1 MKPVNLFQLTR
12 TTDLRC
18 FAQFEQQLSR
28 RKDILTPK
36 CEELECL
43 HTFVD
48 VMLTVNGNI
57 SETIGML
64 NYFYF
69 SFTIPKISKE
79 FDLLRIAKNGVVN
92 IELKSQADEGKI
104 IKQLIQ
110 NKYYLKTLCRPLAL
124 FTFVRDQQCFYMLS
138 EQNTLVPIDKIVV
151 YNSIVGQIDCYDGN
165 AEDLFRVSDY
175 LISPM
180 NTPDRFLRGEYF
192 LSSHQEKIKKQIVD
206 VAGCKG
212 NQYFGITGD
221 PGTGKTLLLYDLAVN
236 LSIWG
241 KCCVIHCGIM
251 PEGLSELNNSLTNVD
266 IVVAKRINSSF
277 DFSPYQYVLVDESHR
292 FRRLQYDFLIE
303 QTQLRGIITI
313 FSFDERQILST
324 REENAK
330 IGERIKA
337 IDGCRIY
344 QLTNKI
350 RTNKELASFIER
362 LRNLHS
368 HNIVNDYSAVT
379 VAYAANQAEAF
390 LVLQSFIQNGYVF
403 INYTG
408 SVYHSSNFDCF
419 SSLSAGHNTH
429 NVIGQEF
436 DNVVMLLDQ
445 TFAYDEN
452 DVLRAKYHPNPDYL
466 YRQLLF
472 QGLSRVREKL
482 AVVVL
487 DNPDL
492 FEKVLGILA

>member
-12 TTDLRC
+12 TTNLSC
-18 FAQFEQQLSR
+18 FVQFEHQLSR

-36 CEELECL
+36 HEELECL

-48 VMLTVNGNI
+48 VMLSVNGNI

-64 NYFYF
+64 NYFYY

-79 FDLLRIAKNGVVN
+79 FDLLRIATNGVVN
-92 IELKSQADEGKI
+92 IELKSQANEEKI
-104 IKQLIQ
+104 TKQLIQ
-110 NKYYLKTLCRPLAL
+110 NKYYLKTLRRPLAL

-138 EQNTLVPIDKIVV
+138 EQDTLVPVDKVVV
-151 YNSIVGQIDCYDGN
+151 YNSIVGQNDCFDGN

-192 LSSHQEKIKKQIVD
+192 LSSHQEKIKKQIIDEAV
-206 VAGCKG
+206 CKRK
-212 NQYFGITGD
+212 QYFGITGD

-236 LSIWG
+236 LSILG

-251 PEGLSELNNSLTNVD
+251 PDGLAELNKALTNVD
-266 IVVAKRINSSF
+266 IVEAKRINSYF
-277 DFSPYQYVLVDESHR
+277 DLSPYQYVLVDESHR
-292 FRRLQYDFLIE
+292 FRRLQYDLLLKETQE
-303 QTQLRGIITI
+303 QGITTI
-313 FSFDERQILST
+313 FSFDERQILSA
-324 REENAK
+324 REQNAK
-330 IGERIKA
+330 IGEKINS
-337 IDGCRIY
+337 IEGCNVYR
-344 QLTNKI
+344 LTNKI
-350 RTNKELASFIER
+350 RTNKELSSFIDR

-368 HNIVNDYSAVT
+368 HNIVNDYSSVT
-379 VAYAANQAEAF
+379 IAYASNQSEAF

-408 SVYHSSNFDCF
+408 SAYNSSNFDCF
-419 SSLSAGHNTH
+419 VSLSVGRNTH
-429 NVIGQEF
+429 TVIGQEF

-445 TFAYDEN
+445 TFVYDEN
-452 DVLRAKYHPNPDYL
+452 GILLAKHHPNPDYL

-472 QGLSRVREKL
+472 QGLSRVRERL
-482 AVVVL
+482 AIVVL

-492 FEKVLGILA
+492 FEKALGILE

>member
-1 MKPVNLFQLTR
+1 MKTVNLFQLTR
-12 TTDLRC
+12 TTNLRC

-36 CEELECL
+36 REELECL

-48 VMLTVNGNI
+48 VMLSVNGNI
-57 SETIGML
+57 AETIGML

-79 FDLLRIAKNGVVN
+79 FDLLRIATNSVVN
-92 IELKSQADEGKI
+92 IELKSQADEEKI
-104 IKQLIQ
+104 IRQLVQ

-138 EQNTLVPIDKIVV
+138 EQDTLVPIDKIVV

-192 LSSHQEKIKKQIVD
+192 LSSHQEKIRKQIIDEAV
-206 VAGCKG
+206 CKR

-236 LSIWG
+236 LSILG

-251 PEGLSELNNSLTNVD
+251 PDGLAELNNSLTNVD
-266 IVVAKRINSSF
+266 IVAAKRINSSF

-292 FRRLQYDFLIE
+292 FRRLQYDLLIE
-303 QTQLRGIITI
+303 QTRHQGIITI

-330 IGERIKA
+330 IGERIKT
-337 IDGCRIY
+337 IDGCRVY

-362 LRNLHS
+362 LRDLRS
-368 HNIVNDYSAVT
+368 HNIVNDYSSVT
-379 VAYAANQAEAF
+379 VAYAANQTEAS

-408 SVYHSSNFDCF
+408 SVYHLSSFDYF

-452 DVLRAKYHPNPDYL
+452 NILRAKYHPNPDYL

-492 FEKVLGILA
+492 FEKVLGILT